1 MNRYLYEVRLD
12 GGESKMNK
20 IRFFT
25 NVTDVGAIATDH
37 TGISVLCALSSVRDA
52 AGVNELCTKGFRPKA
67 KAHYVTVVEITAA
80 TVADPNHAHSAY
92 QNVVDFFYQYG
103 AYPNIP

>member
-12 GGESKMNK
+12 GAASKMNK
-20 IRFFT
+20 SRFFA
-25 NVTDVGAIATDH
+25 NVTDIGAIATDH
-37 TGISVLCALSSVRDA
+37 AGISVLCALSSVRDA
-52 AGVNELCTKGFRPKA
+52 AGVKELCTKGFRPKA
-67 KAHYVTVVEITAA
+67 EAHRVTVVEITAA
-80 TVADPNHAHSAY
+80 TVADPSHAHSAY